1 MKFYFIW
8 MVLAWIPIDVHLI
21 QIVVGR
27 PDVSTD
33 LSVAHVARV
42 GAVVEMKQVAVIS
55 GVRLNPAPEGAVVDR
70 LNVGLGGEYVE
81 GPGVVEYARL
91 GKLLRG

>member
-1 MKFYFIW
+1 
-8 MVLAWIPIDVHLI
+8 MVLAWIPVDVHLI

-27 PDVSTD
+27 PDVSSD
-33 LSVAHVARV
+33 LSVAHIARV
-42 GAVVEMKQVAVIS
+42 RAVVKMKQVAVVS
-55 GVRLNPAPEGAVVDR
+55 GVRLNPAPEGAVIDR
-70 LNVGLGGEYVE
+70 LNVGLSGKYVK

>member
-1 MKFYFIW
+1 MKFHLILL
-8 MVLAWIPIDVHLI
+8 VLAWIPIDVHLI

-27 PDVSTD
+27 PDVSSD
-33 LSVAHVARV
+33 LSVAHIARV
-42 GAVVEMKQVAVIS
+42 RAVVKMKQVAVVS
-55 GVRLNPAPEGAVVDR
+55 GVRLNPAPEGAVIDR
-70 LNVGLGGEYVE
+70 LNVGLSGKYVK